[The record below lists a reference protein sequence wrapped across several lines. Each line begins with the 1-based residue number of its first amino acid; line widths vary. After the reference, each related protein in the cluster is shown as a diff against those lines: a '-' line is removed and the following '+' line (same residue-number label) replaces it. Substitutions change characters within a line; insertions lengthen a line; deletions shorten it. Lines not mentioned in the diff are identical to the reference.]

1 MGLSGAWLLSRA
13 SKALMPSK
21 SNGLPVSRKPSP
33 CTLIERFLFQR
44 WSHVCEQRSSRHRQ
58 EITSY
63 KTLNIFEYVKEV
75 QAGRSTRDFS
85 NAGLT
90 SIDQFTSRHRV
101 EHSMFNWHRKEGKTM
116 QDMSLAADRFNAV
129 MLRENHILSVDVV
142 FVGWQAGKQKSSKLS
157 GSLQDQG
164 SCLYVKFAAHC
175 RCRHRF
181 WRGPSADV
189 RHQTIWPCWI
199 LCRQII
205 DDPLRTWWIL
215 HR

>member
-1 MGLSGAWLLSRA
+1 MAAELECLVVPTEFPRLAWRPDESLPTTSVEPWSAMTNQCCSKVHTMGLSGAWLLSRA
-13 SKALMPSK
+13 SKALMPLK

-75 QAGRSTRDFS
+75 QAGRSSRDFS

-101 EHSMFNWHRKEGKTM
+101 EHSRFNWAQERR
-116 QDMSLAADRFNAV
+116 Q
-129 MLRENHILSVDVV
+129 NH
-142 FVGWQAGKQKSSKLS
+142 AGHVASS
-157 GSLQDQG
+157 GQ
-164 SCLYVKFAAHC
+164 V
-175 RCRHRF
+175 
-181 WRGPSADV
+181 
-189 RHQTIWPCWI
+189 
-199 LCRQII
+199 
-205 DDPLRTWWIL
+205 
-215 HR
+215 

>member
-1 MGLSGAWLLSRA
+1 MSASSGVPDIGKKLQVTRLWISLSMWRKYKQAEASVISPMQAWRQSISSPQGTELSTA
-13 SKALMPSK
+13 CS
-21 SNGLPVSRKPSP
+21 
-33 CTLIERFLFQR
+33 IE
-44 WSHVCEQRSSRHRQ
+44 
-58 EITSY
+58 
-63 KTLNIFEYVKEV
+63 
-75 QAGRSTRDFS
+75 
-85 NAGLT
+85 
-90 SIDQFTSRHRV
+90 
-101 EHSMFNWHRKEGKTM
+101 HRKEGKTM

-129 MLRENHILSVDVV
+129 MLRENHILSVDV

-205 DDPLRTWWIL
+205 DDPLRTWWVL